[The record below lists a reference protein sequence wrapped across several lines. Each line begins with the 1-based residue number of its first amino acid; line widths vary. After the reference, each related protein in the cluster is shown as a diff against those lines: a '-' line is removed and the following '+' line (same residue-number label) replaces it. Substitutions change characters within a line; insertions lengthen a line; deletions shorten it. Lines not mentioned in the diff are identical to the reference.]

1 MKLFFQRIHTH
12 PLFAKTYGWVKL
24 ISYTSAAQITVQ
36 ALGLVSGIL
45 IIRILSPAEYALYT
59 LANTM
64 VATMTLLADGGIS
77 AGVMAQGAKHWDNPN
92 KLGTVFSTGYNLR
105 KKFAIGSLLVAMPI
119 LIYLLNYH
127 GASWIMAFIITL
139 ALVPAFITNLSNQLL
154 VIIPKLN
161 QDIYPLQKIE
171 IGVNIARLAFLMLF
185 VFVFPFAF
193 IAVLAAGIPQIWGNK
208 KLFKLSSRYADL
220 KQEQDQVIQ
229 KEIYT
234 FVKRMMPGV
243 IYYCLAGNLT
253 IWIASL
259 LSSTNVIAQLGAL
272 GRLAI
277 ILTVSHVLFN
287 TLITPRF
294 AKMVA
299 SSKILLKKYAQINVG
314 LFCFSI
320 LTIGAVWLFSNQILW
335 VLGPDYANLN
345 LEVVLVVVASCINF
359 IGTAS
364 FSLYISKGWV
374 IKPLISIPIQI
385 SSIIIGIFLI
395 DISTIQGILS
405 LNIFIAMVNAIM
417 HITFSII
424 KIGKS
429 KLTES
434 INLN

>member
-1 MKLFFQRIHTH
+1 MNLIFQKIYAH
-12 PLFAKTYGWVKL
+12 PLFARTYGWVKL
-24 ISYTSAAQITVQ
+24 VSFTSAAQLIVQ

-45 IIRILSPAEYALYT
+45 IIRMLTPAEYALYT

-77 AGVMAQGAKHWDNPN
+77 AGVMAQGAKHWDNPT
-92 KLGTVFSTGYNLR
+92 KLGTVFSTGFNLR
-105 KKFAIGSLLVAMPI
+105 KKFAVGSLLVALPI
-119 LIYLLNYH
+119 LLYLLNYH
-127 GASWIMAFIITL
+127 GASWFMAFIITL

-171 IGVNIARLAFLMLF
+171 VGVNIARLAFLGLF

-208 KLFKLSSRYADL
+208 KLFKLSSKYADL
-220 KQEQDQVIQ
+220 NQKEDQVVK

-259 LSSTNVIAQLGAL
+259 VGSTDAIAQLGAL
-272 GRLAI
+272 GRLAM
-277 ILTVSHVLFN
+277 ILTISSVLFN

-299 SSKILLKKYAQINVG
+299 SSNQLLKRYGQINIG
-314 LFCFSI
+314 LICFSVI
-320 LTIGAVWLFSNQILW
+320 TIVFVWLFSSQILW
-335 VLGPDYANLN
+335 VLGPDYMNLN
-345 LEVVLVVVASCINF
+345 LEVVLVIVASCINF
-359 IGTAS
+359 VGTAS
-364 FSLYISKGWV
+364 FSLYISRGWV
-374 IKPLISIPIQI
+374 INPLVSIPIEI
-385 SSIIIGIFLI
+385 CSIIIGVYFI
-395 DISTIQGILS
+395 DISSIQGILN
-405 LNIFIAMVNAIM
+405 LNIFIALVNATM
-417 HITFSII
+417 HVVFSIL
-424 KIGKS
+424 KIVKF
-429 KLTES
+429 KLTQV
-434 INLN
+434 